1 MTTNVPGSSDWS
13 PERVAATAARVC
25 DPGEIQALLEAGQE
39 AGAEAVRDLL
49 HHARNRQGLSPAEV
63 ATLIQVTDPALRR
76 EVLAAA
82 RQVHEQVYGR
92 RVSLCTPVCP
102 TNRCVNDC
110 LYCPLRRSHAA
121 LRRTATSARD
131 LQREIVALLDEGHRH
146 VILVFGDDRSG
157 VHYVHDMLWAAY
169 GARSGMRQLQ
179 RVDLNVDPM
188 DVPALRELKSAAA
201 LGLYH
206 VYQETYDPREYAAL
220 HPSGPKRDYAWRLTA
235 HDRALEAGLA
245 GLGLGVLLGA
255 GDMAFDVTALI
266 GHAQYLL
273 REYGPH
279 PQTISYPRMLPSS
292 GAPASHEPDRQVG
305 HESFLYT
312 VAVTRLAAPY
322 TDLILSSPATP
333 EQRRELYAHG
343 VSRVSVGSLS
353 YPGTY
358 TRDGDPTAGGDL
370 TIGRPRSLESL
381 VYRMAEGGFVPNFC
395 AACFAQRRRAA
406 LRDQASP
413 LDLAREHCA
422 PNALLSLKEYLMDY
436 ATPETRSIG
445 DRLIQ
450 QELARLPE
458 TVRAAT
464 LGLMEEAEA
473 GLRGQLL

>member
-1 MTTNVPGSSDWS
+1 MTTSGSGASDWS
-13 PERVAATAARVC
+13 RDRVEATASRVC
-25 DPGEIQALLEAGQE
+25 DPVAILALLDAGREAE
-39 AGAEAVRDLL
+39 PEAVRDLL
-49 HHARNRQGLSPAEV
+49 HHARRRQGLSPAEV
-63 ATLIQVTDPALRR
+63 AVLLQISDPALRR

-82 RQVHEQVYGR
+82 REVHEYVYGR

-102 TNRCVNDC
+102 TNRCVSDC
-110 LYCPLRRSHAA
+110 LYCPLRRSNAA
-121 LRRTATSARD
+121 LRRTATSSRD

-188 DVPALRELKSAAA
+188 DVSALRELKDAAA

-220 HPSGPKRDYAWRLTA
+220 HPSGPKSDYAWRLTA
-235 HDRALEAGLA
+235 HDRAMEAGMA

-255 GDMAFDVTALI
+255 GDIAFDVTALI
-266 GHAQYLL
+266 SHAQYLAQ
-273 REYGPH
+273 EYGPH
-279 PQTISYPRMLPSS
+279 PQTISYPRMLPSP

-305 HESFLYT
+305 HESFLY
-312 VAVTRLAAPY
+312 VAAVTRLAAPY

-358 TRDGDPTAGGDL
+358 TRDGDPSAAGEL
-370 TIGRPRSLESL
+370 NIGRPRSLETL

-395 AACFAQRRRAA
+395 AACFAQSRRAA
-406 LRDQASP
+406 LRDQTSP
-413 LDLAREHCA
+413 IDLAREHCA

-436 ATPETRSIG
+436 ASPTTRAIG

-458 TVRAAT
+458 TVRTAT